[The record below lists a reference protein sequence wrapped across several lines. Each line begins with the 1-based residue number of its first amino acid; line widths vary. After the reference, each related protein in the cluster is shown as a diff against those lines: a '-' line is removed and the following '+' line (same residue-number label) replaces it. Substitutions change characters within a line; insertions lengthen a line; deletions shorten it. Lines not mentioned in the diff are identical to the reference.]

1 MQTEAVAST
10 PIHKP
15 QPGSPPGL
23 AGEWRV
29 EADASRVRFTA
40 RTLAGLIRVPG
51 CFRSPAGTLSLGE
64 RDGRGVLRIDAAT
77 VDTGNRLRDRHL
89 RSPDFLGVAKHPE
102 LRYEAGSFEFDG
114 MAVRIDGDLL
124 VAGERSRLPLTA
136 GLRVLDDD
144 AIVITCRTQVDRIGL
159 GVRGGRGVVTRAVD
173 LDIAV
178 TLRRAR

>member
-1 MQTEAVAST
+1 MQTDAVAPT
-10 PIHKP
+10 PVHAS
-15 QPGSPPGL
+15 QPGSPPGM
-23 AGEWRV
+23 AGKWRV
-29 EADASRVRFTA
+29 DAGASQARFTA

-51 CFRSPAGTLSLGE
+51 CFRSVAGTLSVGE
-64 RDGRGVLRIDAAT
+64 NDGRGVLTIDAAT
-77 VDTGNRLRDRHL
+77 VDTGNRMRDKHL

-102 LRYEAGSFEFDG
+102 LRYEAGSFDVDG

-136 GLRVLDDD
+136 ELRVQDDD
-144 AIVITCRTQVDRIGL
+144 AIVITCRTRVDRVAL

-173 LDIAV
+173 LEIAV